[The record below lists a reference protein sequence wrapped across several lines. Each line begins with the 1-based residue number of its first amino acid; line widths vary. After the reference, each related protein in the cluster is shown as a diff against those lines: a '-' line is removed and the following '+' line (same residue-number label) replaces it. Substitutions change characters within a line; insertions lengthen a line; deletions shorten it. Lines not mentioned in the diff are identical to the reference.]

1 MISIERYSR
10 NQNSITIEENIILNR
25 SSACVIGCGGLGG
38 YVIEVLGR
46 IGVGKITVV
55 DGDVFDKSNLNRQLL
70 SDEASLGYN
79 KALKAKDRLN
89 VINSEIKVNAITE
102 MLNLKNGIEI
112 INGHDV
118 IIDAL
123 DNIKSRLLLEDL
135 CGATQIPL
143 IHGSVGGWYGQVSTI
158 YPGDNILHKIYRE
171 DMEKGLETELG
182 NLSYVVANIASIQG
196 CEAVKVIL
204 KKANT
209 LRNKILMI
217 DLLNM
222 EHEVIDIK

>member
-1 MISIERYSR
+1 MICIERYSR
-10 NQNSITIEENIILNR
+10 NQNSISIEENNLLSR
-25 SSACVIGCGGLGG
+25 SSACIVGCGGLGG

-46 IGVGKITVV
+46 IGVGNLTVV

-70 SDEASLGYN
+70 SDEASLGYS

-102 MLNLKNGIEI
+102 MLDSKNGIEI
-112 INGHDV
+112 ISGHDV

-135 CGATQIPL
+135 CVAAQIPL

-171 DMEKGLETELG
+171 DMEKGIETELG